1 MIVLRSAR
9 ATAALAAACLGAA
22 ACGDGGGA
30 ARPSLA
36 FAECRLPRLPIA
48 AQCGT
53 LEVPE
58 YRSAP
63 HGRRITLTVA
73 VLRANTLS
81 PRPDPLFML
90 AGGPGQAATFLG
102 PFAAQM
108 TDVRKDRDII
118 LVDQRGTGRSSPLA
132 CRALRQDETLR
143 TAVDLDIVP
152 RAADCAKELAELG
165 IDPAQYTTAAWVE
178 DLEAVRAALGYAKIN
193 LWGGSYGT
201 RVALEYLRRHPDRVR
216 SAVLDGVAPP
226 GMALSFDV
234 WPTRDRA
241 IDRIIESCEASP
253 ACRTAHPDLEAALGS
268 IRTRLAAAGRDVAVT
283 DPRTGAVETL
293 HLTFDHVV
301 AALQTLTYVPE
312 LAALI
317 PEVIGRAAAGD
328 YGPLFAAA
336 LLVTGNLTEQMNV
349 ALHYSVT
356 CTEDAPR
363 LSAGAARTALEGVR
377 SQALARR
384 AARRVRRMAARQGTP
399 RRDDARAERRA
410 GADPLRRTRPGD
422 APRKRGG
429 SRAHAHAQPSHRGAR
444 VRPYRLVARVR
455 PSTHRVVSRRS
466 DLRLPARNLR
476 QALRIERRAG
486 AVARPAGR
494 PMIAIDG
501 LAKAFGRA
509 PGSEGRRER
518 NVHRARRRDH
528 GIARPERRGQDD
540 APPDARD
547 PHAARLGWRNDR
559 RP

>member
-58 YRSAP
+58 NRAAP

-226 GMALSFDV
+226 AMALSFDV

-253 ACRTAHPDLEAALGS
+253 ACRTAHGDLEATLGS
-268 IRTRLAAAGRDVAVT
+268 IRARLGAAGRDVAVT

-384 AARRVRRMAARQGTP
+384 LLAVCDAWPHGKAPLDATTPVRSDVPVLILSGALDPVTPPANGAEVARTLTHSRHIVARGFGHIVSSHACAP
-399 RRDDARAERRA
+399 RLIASFLDDPTFASVPATCVKRFESS
-410 GADPLRRTRPGD
+410 D
-422 APRKRGG
+422 APAPWPDRL
-429 SRAHAHAQPSHRGAR
+429 GAR
-444 VRPYRLVARVR
+444 
-455 PSTHRVVSRRS
+455 
-466 DLRLPARNLR
+466 
-476 QALRIERRAG
+476 
-486 AVARPAGR
+486 
-494 PMIAIDG
+494 
-501 LAKAFGRA
+501 
-509 PGSEGRRER
+509 
-518 NVHRARRRDH
+518 
-528 GIARPERRGQDD
+528 
-540 APPDARD
+540 
-547 PHAARLGWRNDR
+547 
-559 RP
+559 